1 MHAIHPVYDVSMLEP
16 APDSS
21 IPNRTVK
28 PPPLVEVDGEIE
40 YEIDAILDTKLDRRC
55 KCKLLYK
62 IRWLGYEG
70 SEDETSWL
78 TADELSH
85 AKELVS
91 DFHLHYPDKPGLHN
105 I

>member
-1 MHAIHPVYDVSMLEP
+1 MRAIHPVYHISMLET

-21 IPNRTVK
+21 IPNRTVE
-28 PPPLVEVDGEIE
+28 PPPPVEVDGEIE
-40 YEIDAILDTKLDRRC
+40 YEIDAILDTKVDRRR

-62 IRWLGYEG
+62 VCWSGYEG

-78 TADELSH
+78 TADELSR

-91 DFHLHYPDKPGLHN
+91 DFHLHYPDKPGPHN